1 MAKKGKNG
9 EKEKNQIDE
18 KMPLGEIL
26 QKCPEAAE
34 VMLNK
39 GLHCLGCHASG
50 FETLEQGAMM
60 HGMEEKEI
68 KQMVKEINGLM
79 KKSKG
84 ASTSSDG
91 CCGQ

>member
-1 MAKKGKNG
+1 MVAKKNENVK
-9 EKEKNQIDE
+9 KEQNQINE

-26 QKCPEAAE
+26 QKCPESAE
-34 VMLNK
+34 VMLNR

-60 HGMEEKEI
+60 HGMEAKDI
-68 KQMVKEINGLM
+68 KQMVKEINELM

-84 ASTSSDG
+84 TSTSSCS
-91 CCGQ
+91 CCH

>member
-1 MAKKGKNG
+1 MIAKKNEAVKT
-9 EKEKNQIDE
+9 NQINE

-26 QKCPEAAE
+26 QKCPESAE
-34 VMLNK
+34 VMLNR

-68 KQMVKEINGLM
+68 KQMVKEINELM

-84 ASTSSDG
+84 ITSSCS
-91 CCGQ
+91 CCR